1 MLLLMGLLK
10 CITEKIHK
18 SLSGFS
24 YDLNFI
30 TRKVILKMINSGNVC
45 IFEGRMVRVPQ
56 FSSFRSGQNTVEKA
70 LFTIAVDRAL
80 SSTQRQKAKAGDK
93 SVKTA
98 DFIPCS
104 LVGGQVP
111 VLRQYFPAG
120 KAIKVVGHY
129 SEYQTTDA
137 QTGQVKYGHIFE
149 LDNIGFTVQ
158 DAKNLQANAGG
169 QQQAAPQ
176 QQNYQ
181 QQAAP
186 QQNYQQ
192 PVAQQPPAN
201 NFAMFDENDSPF

>member
-10 CITEKIHK
+10 CITEKTHK

-24 YDLNFI
+24 YDLNLI
-30 TRKVILKMINSGNVC
+30 TRKVTVKMQNISNLC
-45 IFEGRMVRVPQ
+45 QFEGRMVRDPQ
-56 FSSFRSGQNTVEKA
+56 FSSFQANGNTVEKA
-70 LFTIAVDRAL
+70 LFSIAVDRAL
-80 SSTQRQKAKAGDK
+80 SSAQRQKAKTDTNI
-93 SVKTA
+93 KTA

-104 LVGGQVP
+104 LIGGQVP
-111 VLRQYFPAG
+111 VLRQYFPIG

-129 SEYQTTDA
+129 TEYKTTDQ

-149 LDNIGFTVQ
+149 LDSIGFVVQ
-158 DAKNLQANAGG
+158 DGKNVQANTGG
-169 QQQAAPQ
+169 QQQAAPQQ

-192 PVAQQPPAN
+192 PVAQQPPVN